1 MCAAKLAREV
11 PGAPAKAALDACLA
25 DLQRPAPGVLALVL
39 EVAGHAYAK
48 AGSLVHIGADGQ
60 RCGWLSPGCLEDE
73 LLDSAAASCSDAR
86 PRLLE
91 LDNRDLAD
99 VFSGSGAGCRGRQR
113 VLLLPLA
120 NLPGLQ
126 AVLAAYRGGRSAL
139 SLRLSLDDGLRA
151 SCAGRH
157 GHWPLPLAAVP
168 EVTPHTWQLQLAPL
182 PRLLVCGAGPE
193 SALLLPLLDQLGW
206 CVDLLESRPAW
217 AHCAA
222 WVEQHLKAL
231 PASAEG
237 YDAVLLMAHHFGYD
251 RDALEAVA
259 GWPQLPP
266 YIGLLGPATR
276 RSDLLAT
283 LSPAQRARL
292 QGQVESPAG
301 LPLGGRGPAAIA
313 LSLAARLQAL
323 AGMLDPK
330 HGRMP
335 SGLPDSPAIPNHEPP
350 PC

>member
-39 EVAGHAYAK
+39 DVAGHAYAK
-48 AGSLVHIGADGQ
+48 AGSLVHIGANGG

-120 NLPGLQ
+120 MLPGLQ
-126 AVLAAYRGGRSAL
+126 PVLAAYRRGGGAL
-139 SLRLSLDDGLRA
+139 TLRVSLADGLQA
-151 SCAGRH
+151 GCAGLR
-157 GHWPLPLAAVP
+157 GHWPLPLAEA
-168 EVTPHTWQLQLAPL
+168 THAAPHTWQLRLTPL

-206 CVDLLESRPAW
+206 CVDLVESRPHW

-222 WVEQHLKAL
+222 WVEQHLAAL

-251 RDALEAVA
+251 RDALEALA
-259 GWPQLPP
+259 SWPQLPP

-283 LSPAQRARL
+283 LPPAQRARL

-313 LSLAARLQAL
+313 LSLAARLQTL
-323 AGMLDPK
+323 AAVLDRK
-330 HGRMP
+330 QGRTP
-335 SGLPDSPAIPNHEPP
+335 SVVPDSQAIPTHEPP